1 MEITSRELDANLI
14 LIIFSLKKNFNVF
27 LGDSSTYRHL
37 LKKKMLI
44 PGIVLTKSVTHGE
57 KKSNLHNKFKSQGF
71 ILTSIDHEHGVL
83 DNLDYKNFFIKS
95 RIEKKELEKFDAFF
109 CWGDYD
115 YKNLIKSEIE
125 ECFYHKNLKV
135 RDEEFRD
142 LNSTSENI
150 CVVIYQKL
158 RKHLSNNLDLKITL
172 SETLKTL

>member
-1 MEITSRELDANLI
+1 M
-14 LIIFSLKKNFNVF
+14 
-27 LGDSSTYRHL
+27 
-37 LKKKMLI
+37 
-44 PGIVLTKSVTHGE
+44 
-57 KKSNLHNKFKSQGF
+57 
-71 ILTSIDHEHGVL
+71 
-83 DNLDYKNFFIKS
+83 
-95 RIEKKELEKFDAFF
+95 
-109 CWGDYD
+109 
-115 YKNLIKSEIE
+115 KSEIE